1 MGEGIVESTL
11 VFMEIGSFLELDIQK
26 TGEYFAENE
35 DVARLN
41 SARAGIYHALKIM
54 KLDLIYI
61 PYYQCP
67 TVNEFLSHKGI
78 NIKKYFLNK
87 AFEPQIT
94 DQEPKSAVLIV
105 NYFGIFSNAYIQNLR
120 ARFERVII
128 DNGPAFYNPP
138 IDDCYNVYS
147 ARKFFGVPDGCYVVG
162 PGANSMTNN
171 YLQDY
176 SSSTALFLLK
186 RHEIGCSGSYFERM
200 KNEERIDGSDILK
213 MSLLTE
219 TLLGGI
225 NYQRIMSARRENF
238 RYVHNQCKE
247 MNLLDFSKYYD
258 DSCVPM
264 FYPLVVENELLVDE
278 LTKRQI
284 YTGRRWNSV
293 LKEVKNDTIE
303 GWLSHYMVPVPIDQ
317 RYGPSELDRVI
328 GVIKEVLNKGMA

>member
-162 PGANSMTNN
+162 PNAIDLTNE
-171 YLQDY
+171 YLLDY
-176 SSSTALFLLK
+176 SASTAGFLFQ
-186 RHEIGCSGSYFERM
+186 RYEIGCNASYQERM
-200 KNEERIDGSDILK
+200 RNEERIDNSDILR
-213 MSLLTE
+213 MSYLTRA
-219 TLLGGI
+219 LLGGI
-225 NYQRIMSARRENF
+225 NYQRIRDIRRKNF
-238 RYVHNQCKE
+238 QYAHEQYKNV
-247 MNLLDFSKYYD
+247 NLLDVSINYD
-258 DSCVPM
+258 ETCVPM
-264 FYPLVVENELLVDE
+264 FYPLVVENDSLVE
-278 LTKRQI
+278 KLAKKQI

-293 LKEVKNDTIE
+293 LNEVESETIE
-303 GWLSHYMVPVPIDQ
+303 GWLSRFMVPLPVDQ
-317 RYGPSELDRVI
+317 RYGVNELDKVC
-328 GVIKEVLNKGMA
+328 KAVLKILQKGID